1 MQSRKKENMIGPE
14 KLYKLFEEL
23 GIEFNYIE
31 HPPTPTIED
40 ARKYWTALD
49 GKHCKNIF
57 LRNHKGDKH
66 YLVLLDCDKSIA
78 MHDLEHILHEG
89 KLSFASEKRMD
100 KYLGLKPGSVTPFG
114 LINDENHEVI
124 VFIDSTLQQADRLA
138 FHPLDNRATVSILR
152 TDLIRLLEHLGN
164 RYEWKELY

>member
-1 MQSRKKENMIGPE
+1 MIGPE

-138 FHPLDNRATVSILR
+138 FHPLDNRATVLILR

>member
-1 MQSRKKENMIGPE
+1 
-14 KLYKLFEEL
+14 
-23 GIEFNYIE
+23 
-31 HPPTPTIED
+31 
-40 ARKYWTALD
+40 
-49 GKHCKNIF
+49 
-57 LRNHKGDKH
+57 
-66 YLVLLDCDKSIA
+66 